1 MYWTQMLIQSLQMLR
16 GRFGSVLFLVKK
28 VLDIFDEYMAS
39 GPKSISHSS
48 QVLLEAFE
56 TQLRR
61 LEAQAVGV
69 RSIDFPIISFW

>member
-1 MYWTQMLIQSLQMLR
+1 MLR

-28 VLDIFDEYMAS
+28 VLDIFDDYMA
-39 GPKSISHSS
+39 GCPNSIPHSS

>member
-1 MYWTQMLIQSLQMLR
+1 MMR

-28 VLDIFDEYMAS
+28 VLDIFDEFLS
-39 GPKSISHSS
+39 GAPNSVARSS

-69 RSIDFPIISFW
+69 G